1 MLLTEPRL
9 VEASQSSRKRRSP
22 RKVNNRYRRSRNSG
36 TDTIPDNKFYI
47 TGEMFVYLMDQFEP
61 KLTGF
66 AQWAEE
72 NYEPGSSSR
81 QQHNMLF
88 RD

>member
-1 MLLTEPRL
+1 MTVTEPKLIDADQLR
-9 VEASQSSRKRRSP
+9 RKRRSTP
-22 RKVNNRYRRSRNSG
+22 RKVNNRFRRSRNSG
-36 TDTIPDNKFYI
+36 ADTIPDNKFYI

-72 NYEPGSSSR
+72 NYQPGSTYN
-81 QQHNMLF
+81 QLPIF
-88 RD
+88 IK